1 MQLYEYDFYAWT
13 QKQAAL
19 LKSGQ
24 WDQLDIA
31 NLVEEIEALGRQE
44 RRELLHRL
52 GILVGHLLKWQLQP
66 HLRGK
71 SWQATITEQRRQI
84 QRLLRDSPSLK
95 PDLSA
100 ALQEAHQDGILL
112 VVRETPLSEADLPA
126 QCPYTFEQVMDPDFY
141 PGTED
146 PQ

>member
-1 MQLYEYDFYAWT
+1 MQPRRIAREL
-13 QKQAAL
+13 AL
-19 LKSGQ
+19 LGVN
-24 WDQLDIA
+24 QLPA
-31 NLVEEIEALGRQE
+31 TAAKLSEKQLEEIEALGRQE

-71 SWQATITEQRRQI
+71 SWRATITEQRRQI
-84 QRLLRDSPSLK
+84 QRLLKDSPSLK

-141 PGTED
+141 PGKED